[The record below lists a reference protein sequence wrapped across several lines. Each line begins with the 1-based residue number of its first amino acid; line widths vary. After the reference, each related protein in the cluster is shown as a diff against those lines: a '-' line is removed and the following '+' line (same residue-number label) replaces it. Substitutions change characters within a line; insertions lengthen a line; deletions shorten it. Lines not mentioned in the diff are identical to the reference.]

1 MSPSPRRLER
11 FLEIDRLIRSPQR
24 QTATSLALELEV
36 TERTIQ
42 GDITFLKDR
51 YSAPILFKKGRGL
64 HYTEEGWRLPTVVL
78 TQGELFALTL
88 GARMLEVYAGTAYE
102 EELQGAIARLAG
114 RMPDQIWVNLQQ
126 LASERVLIRPGAELS
141 LDPEVW
147 QRLEYACQA
156 RQRVEMEYYTAGRN
170 ARSTRVLD
178 PYILHFTRN
187 NPYVTG
193 FCHQRMLVRDFRV
206 DRIRRLVLLEDRFEV
221 VPDFDPQRY
230 FDDVFQHELGGEARE
245 MVIWFDAQTAPY
257 IRERLWNPTQEIEE
271 YEDGALT
278 LRFMARGLHEVKRW
292 ILFYGKGAI
301 ALGPPEL
308 VEMVRE
314 EVMQMKFLYERVGH
328 GCD

>member
-36 TERTIQ
+36 SERTIQ

-51 YSAPILFKKGRGL
+51 YSAPIAFKKGCGL
-64 HYTEEGWRLPTVVL
+64 HYTDEGWRLPSVVL

-126 LASERVLIRPGAELS
+126 LASERVLIRPGGELS
-141 LDPEVW
+141 LNPEVW

-170 ARSTRVLD
+170 ARSTRMLD
-178 PYILHFTRN
+178 PYILHFSRN

-193 FCHQRMLVRDFRV
+193 FCHQRMMVRDFRV
-206 DRIRRLVLLEDRFEV
+206 DRIRRLELLEDRFEV
-221 VPDFDPQRY
+221 MPDFDPQQY
-230 FDDVFQHELGGEARE
+230 FQDVFQHELGGEARE
-245 MVIWFDAQTAPY
+245 MVIWFDARTAPY
-257 IRERLWNPTQEIEE
+257 IRERVWNPTQVIEE
-271 YEDGALT
+271 HSDGALT
-278 LRFMARGLHEVKRW
+278 LRFVARGLNEVKRW
-292 ILFYGKGAI
+292 VLFYGKGAI
-301 ALGPPEL
+301 ALEPPEL
-308 VEMVRE
+308 VQMIQDEISTMCRHYE
-314 EVMQMKFLYERVGH
+314 EERS
-328 GCD
+328 